1 MTTSKEKFTEE
12 ARPKEWSVGTPQ
24 RKKRPGNIANL
35 RPFDH
40 ERSMAVQAK
49 AAEAKRARSEMRRR
63 LLAAVCEEGIDKY
76 LVKALK
82 SANVDLMTCCEKV
95 VKMTGL
101 DFSYSSEAVQNVKV
115 DASVDAKARVN
126 STIKFIIE
134 DAQPPHGD
142 ADR

>member
-12 ARPKEWSVGTPQ
+12 AKPVDGSVGTPK

-35 RPFDH
+35 KPWTH

-82 SANVDLMTCCEKV
+82 SSNVDLMTCCEKA

-101 DFSYSSEAVQNVKV
+101 DFSSSPEAVQNVKV
-115 DASVDAKARVN
+115 DANVDAKAKVD
-126 STIKFIIE
+126 STIKFVIE
-134 DAQPPHGD
+134 DAPPAGG
-142 ADR
+142 RE